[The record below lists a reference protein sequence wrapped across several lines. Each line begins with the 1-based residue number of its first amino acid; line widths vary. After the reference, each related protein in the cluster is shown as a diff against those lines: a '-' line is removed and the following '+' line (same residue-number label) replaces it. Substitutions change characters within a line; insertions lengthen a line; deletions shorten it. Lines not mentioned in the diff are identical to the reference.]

1 MRALYFYHEIEEQ
14 FEDMLNDSYEE
25 VNICGYKYESGRALR
40 LIDETAFRCGCSDWS
55 SEEFEEIY
63 FNDMTEEEREHY
75 IVSENQV
82 MYCHVDEVDDE

>member
-1 MRALYFYHEIEEQ
+1 MRTLYFYHELEAQ
-14 FEDMLNDSYEE
+14 YEDMLNDCYED
-25 VNICGYKYESGRALR
+25 VDICGHKYSAGRALR
-40 LIDETAFRCGCSDWS
+40 LVDETAFRCGCSDWS